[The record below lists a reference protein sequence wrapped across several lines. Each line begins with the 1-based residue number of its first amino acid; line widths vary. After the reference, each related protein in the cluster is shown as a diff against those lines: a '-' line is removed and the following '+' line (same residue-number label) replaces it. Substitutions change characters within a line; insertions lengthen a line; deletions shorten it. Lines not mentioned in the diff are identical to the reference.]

1 MTALLY
7 VMSCTV
13 YTCIAIAWGVSDNV
27 CGEKS
32 TLYLILHNTCPC
44 VCACVFTLILC
55 GMVTLL
61 FLQEGE
67 EFLAREA
74 KRTKTDEDAAEG
86 EKEAEVSAEA

>member
-1 MTALLY
+1 
-7 VMSCTV
+7 
-13 YTCIAIAWGVSDNV
+13 
-27 CGEKS
+27 
-32 TLYLILHNTCPC
+32 
-44 VCACVFTLILC
+44 
-55 GMVTLL
+55 MVTLL

>member
-1 MTALLY
+1 M
-7 VMSCTV
+7 
-13 YTCIAIAWGVSDNV
+13 AIIITPLSFVN
-27 CGEKS
+27 
-32 TLYLILHNTCPC
+32 
-44 VCACVFTLILC
+44 
-55 GMVTLL
+55 M